1 MEFTH
6 KEVSMSPV
14 KQELLA
20 AIEVASDEVLAQT
33 LLFIKK
39 LDSAKRT
46 LRERANDGGL
56 LEPQPS
62 KLDKFSEFLQSAG
75 YYEDEYIDRSMTEI
89 TNK

>member
-1 MEFTH
+1 
-6 KEVSMSPV
+6 MSPV
-14 KQELLA
+14 RQELLA

-39 LDSAKRT
+39 ID
-46 LRERANDGGL
+46 RANDGDFL
-56 LEPQPS
+56 KPQPS

-75 YYEDEYIDRSMTEI
+75 YYEDEYIDRFMTEI